1 MTVNTNGEKAR
12 NFLARDKI
20 VSIQVRDYNNVP
32 IANFTQVVAEKT
44 KVMVRPDIVLADGSP
59 GFLEFEISVED
70 V

>member
-1 MTVNTNGEKAR
+1 MTPETR

-20 VSIQVRDYNNVP
+20 VTIQVRDYNNVC
-32 IANFTQVVAEKT
+32 IGNFTQVIAEKT
-44 KVMVRPDIVLADGSP
+44 KVMVRPDIVFADGSP